1 MKKKKIIILSAL
13 IFIIIITIIIILFSS
28 NKKNRNEKK
37 PEINIDWEKSY
48 INILTDNKSV
58 ENMENIEIQLC
69 DIDKN
74 KIPELIIYGL
84 LPSKEYIVDI
94 YKIDDKNNNIKTS
107 ITSKN
112 LTDILLLY
120 NFNRNDYI
128 WYGVEK
134 NISQYNINEFNVL
147 KGEYNSETTLNGYE
161 NKYYEITENY
171 SGKINFNK
179 EDKEEEKIKSLE
191 LAKQRYIETDLMI
204 TDKVKL
210 DVELA
215 KKINNLN
222 KIDSSKDFIYSV
234 VEYGDYKY
242 PAININTE
250 SVRNINNEIKEKYG
264 FTETD
269 AKSSQLSIKGIEQ
282 ITYDYYINNN
292 ILSVL
297 VKKGEN
303 SSTLV
308 NSYNIDISSGEKA
321 DTTKIIENKGFNTS
335 EVIEKI
341 IEISEKEFNSSIEI
355 KKSNMLQYWSTTYEK
370 EESTWKEELNNNAKN
385 LSNIYL
391 NKNGEL
397 CILLDFKEPGGEWV
411 CIKTIEIN
419 VSKGYTHSYIEYQ
432 GSSLKNNNLIN
443 QSNPEDNQNQDNP
456 NDVPITEGAITK
468 EEAHTLAES
477 IWGDKSRATG
487 FEINYSYIAIIKDE
501 AGNEY
506 YLYNVKWFAQNHWSW
521 IGTIFIS
528 VDGEMYKLGDNPL
541 VSATSGQ
548 TVTGMIEGGT
558 F

>member
-134 NISQYNINEFNVL
+134 NISQYNINELNIL
-147 KGEYNSETTLNGYE
+147 AGQANCETTLNGYD
-161 NKYYEITENY
+161 NKYYEVTENY

-179 EDKEEEKIKSLE
+179 ENKEEEKIKSLE

-303 SSTLV
+303 SSTVV

-341 IEISEKEFNSSIEI
+341 IEISEKEFNSSIES

-370 EESTWKEELNNNAKN
+370 EENTWKEELNNNAKN

-397 CILLDFKEPGGEWV
+397 CVLLDFKEPGGEWV

-419 VSKGYTHSYIEYQ
+419 VSKGYSHYYIKHQ
-432 GSSLKNNNLIN
+432 GSSLKNNNVIN
-443 QSNPEDNQNQDNP
+443 QSNPEDGQNQDNP
-456 NDVPITEGAITK
+456 HDVPMTEAAITK

-477 IWGDKSRATG
+477 VWGSKSRATG
-487 FEINYSYIAIIKDE
+487 FEINYSYVAIIKDE
-501 AGNEY
+501 DGNEY

-521 IGTIFIS
+521 IGTIFVS

-548 TVTGMIEGGT
+548 TVTGMLEGGT

>member
-1 MKKKKIIILSAL
+1 MEKKKIIILSA
-13 IFIIIITIIIILFSS
+13 IIIVIIITIMIILFSS
-28 NKKNRNEKK
+28 NKKSKSEKK
-37 PEINIDWEKSY
+37 SEINIDWEKSY
-48 INILTDNKSV
+48 TNILTENKNL
-58 ENMENIEIQLC
+58 ENMTNIEIQLC

-112 LTDILLLY
+112 LTDILLLF
-120 NFNRNDYI
+120 NFNKDNYI

-134 NISQYNINEFNVL
+134 NTSQYNINEFNVL
-147 KGEYNSETTLNGYE
+147 AGQSNCETTLNGYD
-161 NKYYEITENY
+161 NKYYEVTENY

-179 EDKEEEKIKSLE
+179 EEKEEEKIKSFE

-222 KIDSSKDFIYSV
+222 KIDANKDFIYSV

-269 AKSSQLSIKGIEQ
+269 AKSSQLSIKGIGQ

-292 ILSVL
+292 ILSVV
-297 VKKGEN
+297 VKKCEN
-303 SSTLV
+303 SSTLL
-308 NSYNIDISSGEKA
+308 NSYNIEISSGEKA
-321 DTTKIIENKGFNTS
+321 DTTKIIEDKGFNTS

-341 IEISEKEFNSSIEI
+341 IEISEKELNSSTES

-370 EESTWKEELNNNAKN
+370 EESTWKEELDNNAKN

-397 CILLDFKEPGGEWV
+397 CILLEFKQPGGEWI

-419 VSKGYTHSYIEYQ
+419 VSRGYSYSYIEYE
-432 GSSLKNNNLIN
+432 GSSVKNNNVVS
-443 QSNPEDNQNQDNP
+443 QSNPEDNINQDNQ
-456 NDVPITEGAITK
+456 NDVPMTEGAITK
-468 EEAHTLAES
+468 EEAFTLAES
-477 IWGDKSRATG
+477 VWGNKSRATG
-487 FEINYSYIAIIKDE
+487 YEIDYSYIAIIKDE
-501 AGNEY
+501 DGNEY
-506 YLYNVKWFAQNHWSW
+506 YLFNVKWFAQNHWSW

-528 VDGEMYKLGDNPL
+528 VDGNEYKLGDIPL

-548 TVTGMIEGGT
+548 TVTGMLEGGK